1 MYILRFVCVFCTDHE
16 FCSLVKLK
24 KAAMENNRSY
34 IFQREKEVAILKK
47 KIVERLANVY
57 RKHLMPFDK
66 IRFKNLSC
74 LSFTELLVIMQSE
87 ILPLKDSIAFQLERR
102 S

>member
-16 FCSLVKLK
+16 FCSLVKLKK

-47 KIVERLANVY
+47 K
-57 RKHLMPFDK
+57 
-66 IRFKNLSC
+66 
-74 LSFTELLVIMQSE
+74 LLR
-87 ILPLKDSIAFQLERR
+87 D
-102 S
+102 